1 MGSKSLARR
10 LKGTPADQGF
20 SFPPEWYPHRGTLI
34 SWPRPEGISFPD
46 RHHEAIEDI
55 AGLIRVLVTREEVHL
70 NVPNGNYE
78 RIVAA
83 LLSAMLP
90 HATKHRLGVVCGSGL
105 GCWMNSGNL
114 LSPDISFIAKSRL
127 AVTAAEKEKYLRG
140 APDLV
145 VEVLSPWDRSA
156 RLQEKLPDYFSSGAR
171 LIWVLDPAEKTV
183 LVYRTPEPD
192 RLLRVTDTLEGEDV
206 LPGFRLPLAEL
217 FAELSFE

>member
-1 MGSKSLARR
+1 METAATTWTEEELMALPKDGYKRELIEGEIIMS
-10 LKGTPADQGF
+10 PAG
-20 SFPPEWYPHRGTLI
+20 Y
-34 SWPRPEGISFPD
+34 
-46 RHHEAIEDI
+46 RH
-55 AGLIRVLVTREEVHL
+55 
-70 NVPNGNYE
+70 E

-183 LVYRTPEPD
+183 LVYRTPGPE
-192 RLLRVTDTLEGEDV
+192 RLLRVTDNLEGEDV